1 MATTPEANMYSFL
14 RSSLTACRS
23 QAVVLLTFTLLSVCV
38 SAQAPLPVE
47 VIKADVVN
55 YARNIHISGMLENKS
70 EQNLAFKIGG
80 LVGKVKVDEGQWV
93 RQGQILASLDLEEID
108 AEVAKAE
115 SVLANAERNLTRFQS
130 LQGSNALSVD
140 RLQQAETQ
148 VDVARSDLTVARFNQ
163 RHAVI
168 RAPSAGRVLKR
179 FIEPNELV
187 ATGKPAF
194 LFASTKTGWVLR
206 AGVTD
211 RDIVRLALNDTAQV
225 RFDAYPDQLFD
236 ATVSELAGR
245 ADATQTFE
253 VELRLSGK
261 NQQGESKSLLA
272 GFIGNALIKPSQQQ
286 KVSLLPMSAMVKG
299 DRGGVDIYLVDDGKP
314 VMRHLPLIGLD
325 GEHLVVTGLRPGD
338 QVIVAGAPYVQPG
351 RELKVVNAA
360 VAAISK

>member
-1 MATTPEANMYSFL
+1 MHTRPMILSFL
-14 RSSLTACRS
+14 FLLLSSVSSL
-23 QAVVLLTFTLLSVCV
+23 L
-38 SAQAPLPVE
+38 SAQQPLPVE
-47 VIKADVVN
+47 VVQAQVSE
-55 YARNIHISGMLENKS
+55 YARSVHISGMLENKS
-70 EQNLAFKIGG
+70 EQNLAFKIAG
-80 LVGKVKVDEGQWV
+80 LVRKVRVDEGQWV
-93 RQGQILASLDLEEID
+93 KKGQILAALDLEEID
-108 AEVAKAE
+108 AQVAKAE
-115 SVLANAERNLTRFQS
+115 SVLANAERNLARFQS

-168 RAPSAGRVLKR
+168 RAPAVGRILKR

-194 LFASTKTGWVLR
+194 VFASSKTGWVLR

-211 RDIVRLALNDTAQV
+211 RDIVRLQLKDNAEV
-225 RFDAYPDQLFD
+225 RFDAYPGEVFN

-253 VELRLSGK
+253 VELRLSG
-261 NQQGESKSLLA
+261 NNNSGEARTLLA
-272 GFIGNALIKPSQQQ
+272 GFVGHAVITPANRQT
-286 KVSLLPMSAMVKG
+286 VTLLPVSAMVKG
-299 DRGGVDIYLVDDGKP
+299 QDDGVDIYTVVDGKP

-325 GEHLVVTGLRPGD
+325 GGLLVVSGLQPGT

-351 RELKVVNAA
+351 RELHIINSTASA
-360 VAAISK
+360 H

>member
-1 MATTPEANMYSFL
+1 MYSSLQSLLNSGRSRAVSFL
-14 RSSLTACRS
+14 TL
-23 QAVVLLTFTLLSVCV
+23 TLLSFCV

-47 VIKADVVN
+47 VMEAEVVD

-80 LVGKVKVDEGQWV
+80 LIRKVKVDEGQWV
-93 RQGQILASLDLEEID
+93 KQGQVLASLDLEEID
-108 AEVAKAE
+108 AQVAKAE
-115 SVLANAERNLTRFQS
+115 SVLANAERNLARFQS

-168 RAPSAGRVLKR
+168 RAPSAGRILKR

-211 RDIVRLALNDTAQV
+211 RDIVRLTLNDKAQV

-236 ATVSELAGR
+236 AEVSELAGR

-261 NQQGESKSLLA
+261 NQQGEAKTLLA
-272 GFIGNALIKPSQQQ
+272 GFVGNALIEPSQHQ

-299 DRGGVDIYLVDDGKP
+299 DRGGVDIYLVDNGKP
-314 VMRHLPLIGLD
+314 VMRHVRLIGLD
-325 GEHLVVTGLRPGD
+325 GEHLVVSGLNSGD

-351 RELKVVNAA
+351 RELKIMNAA